1 MTNQTTVKQIT
12 IKPQKKRTAEHLK
25 PYQFKPGN
33 NANPK
38 GRPKSILTKRQR
50 LQLLSEY
57 AKLNPDKVNP
67 VSAIHEHN
75 LMEHVFDE
83 KPQFQDNRTYHI
95 LVQGDEAKDRF
106 NKLLEGKRPSEIEEG
121 DNG

>member
-1 MTNQTTVKQIT
+1 MTNQITDKQTT

-67 VSAIHEHN
+67 VSAISELN
-75 LMEHVFDE
+75 KMEHIYDE
-83 KPQFQDNRTYHI
+83 KPQFQDNRVYNI
-95 LVQGDEAKDRF
+95 LVQGDEARDRF
-106 NKLLEGKRPSEIEEG
+106 NKLLEGKRPQEIKGE
-121 DNG
+121 DND

>member
-1 MTNQTTVKQIT
+1 MTNQVTDKQT
-12 IKPQKKRTAEHLK
+12 INTERKKPVSAHLTQYHFKKG
-25 PYQFKPGN
+25 QSG
-33 NANPK
+33 NPK

-57 AKLNPDKVNP
+57 AKLNPEKVNP
-67 VSAIHEHN
+67 VSAIHEQN

-83 KPQFQDNRTYHI
+83 KPQYQDNRTYNI
-95 LVQGDEAKDRF
+95 LVQGDEARDRF
-106 NKLLEGKRPSEIEEG
+106 SKLLEGKRPEEKEE